1 MESKSEGDIWELE
14 GWVQQVDKTRQ
25 QLGNRGGG
33 GDSWGGFKRY
43 LGGRDDWLWGRPD
56 LGEVRGKA
64 HEMTSV
70 SGCVIIVIT
79 R

>member
-25 QLGNRGGG
+25 QLGNREVGVTSGVDLRDTWEAEMTG
-33 GDSWGGFKRY
+33 CGHWIWGG
-43 LGGRDDWLWGRPD
+43 
-56 LGEVRGKA
+56 EGKA
-64 HEMTSV
+64 M
-70 SGCVIIVIT
+70 